1 VSNAHEDEADR
12 KARGAL
18 PADVKANVRPIGAPV
33 PRVYTVLDLLKSS
46 AQRVGKPDRNALR
59 CTTGHYR
66 LDAITGG
73 FRPGFTW
80 LMGAGTSWGKSSW
93 LVSVADENIKRG
105 KRVLIV
111 SSEDDE
117 SVYGDRLMIRRTGI
131 PAKTFRDE
139 QMEFGLQRLITH
151 AVATAEDLPVF
162 VDARRFP
169 VEELAGHLGKV
180 IKENQ
185 IDLVAFDYVQ
195 EFRTRKRFQDERIK
209 FKEIASV
216 LRHVAKDAKIA
227 GVLFSQLTFDEKSK
241 VKFPTRNNI
250 RDCRDMAHAAEVIVL
265 GFIPDDDIKGETPTG
280 QETLIAK
287 KGSKCLYVDKVK
299 NGPRNQV
306 VELAWDDSRAS
317 FLTVERSG
325 AVHIPEP
332 EMPALPEIDQ
342 HDDYVEGRF

>member
-1 VSNAHEDEADR
+1 MSGIHEDEADR
-12 KARGAL
+12 NARGAL
-18 PADVKANVRPIGAPV
+18 PADPKSNVRPIGVPV

-46 AQRVGKPDRNALR
+46 AERTGKPERNALR
-59 CTTGHYR
+59 CTTGHYA

-93 LVSVADENIKRG
+93 LVAVADQNIRLG

-151 AVATAEDLPVF
+151 AVATAEDAPVF

-169 VEELAGHLGKV
+169 VEELAGHLSKV

-227 GVLFSQLTFDEKSK
+227 GLLFSQLTFDEKSK
-241 VKFPTRNNI
+241 AKFPTRNNI

-265 GFIPDDDIKGETPTG
+265 GFIPEEDIKGETKTG
-280 QETLIAK
+280 RETLIAQ

-299 NGPRNQV
+299 NGPRNRV
-306 VELAWDDSRAS
+306 IELAWDDSRAS
-317 FLTVERSG
+317 FLTVEKSG
-325 AVHIPEP
+325 PVHIPEP
-332 EMPALPEIDQ
+332 ELPGDQ
-342 HDDYVEGRF
+342 GVDQFDDYPGS